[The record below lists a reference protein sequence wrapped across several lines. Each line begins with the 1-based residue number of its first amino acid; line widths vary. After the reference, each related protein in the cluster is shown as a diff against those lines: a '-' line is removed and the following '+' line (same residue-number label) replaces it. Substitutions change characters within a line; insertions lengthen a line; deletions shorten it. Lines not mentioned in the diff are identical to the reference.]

1 MLGISIY
8 PDKSTPEEIK
18 QYLLLAKKY
27 GFTKVFTCLISVE
40 ESKEQITEM
49 LTDTVHF
56 ARENGF
62 EVMIDIVPEVLKKLG
77 VNAMDLS
84 YFHELGAAGIR
95 IDYTTNGMNEALMTH
110 NPYGLDIEIN
120 MSQDTH
126 FINTVMDYQPNT
138 KHLKGCFNFY
148 PQRYTGMM
156 MEDFMSS
163 AKRFKELN
171 LRTSAFVSS
180 SSATQGPW
188 PLMDGMPTLEDHR
201 DLPIDVQ
208 AKHLYLL
215 GLVDDIIISGQFAS
229 EEELKQLSE
238 INVDKIN
245 FNLNLVDG
253 ISEVEEKIIFEGTH
267 FLRGDRSAYLIR
279 SIMPRFE
286 NKNNQVLPQNT
297 QCEFKR
303 GDVVIGNDNFGQYKA
318 ELQIVQIP
326 IEDKQEGRNL
336 VGTIDESEL
345 FLLDLL
351 KPWQHF
357 CFSKSK

>member
-8 PDKSTPEEIK
+8 PDKSSKEEIK
-18 QYLLLAKKY
+18 DYLLLAKKY

-40 ESKEQITEM
+40 ESKEEITEM
-49 LTDTVHF
+49 LTETVQF
-56 ARENGF
+56 AKSNGF
-62 EVMIDIVPEVLKKLG
+62 EVMVDIVPEVLKKLG
-77 VNAMDLS
+77 VNPTDLS
-84 YFHELGAAGIR
+84 YFSKLGAAGIR
-95 IDYTTNGMNEALMTH
+95 VDYATNGMNEAIMTH
-110 NPYGLDIEIN
+110 NPYGLDVEIN

-138 KHLKGCFNFY
+138 NHLKGCFNFY

-156 MEDFMSS
+156 IEDFISS
-163 AKRFKELN
+163 AKRFKKLN

-180 SSATQGPW
+180 ANATQGPW
-188 PLMDGMPTLEDHR
+188 PLMDGMPTLEEHR

-215 GLVDDIIISGQFAS
+215 GLIDDVIISGQFAS
-229 EEELKQLSE
+229 EEELRLLSE
-238 INVDKIN
+238 INADKIN
-245 FNLNLVDG
+245 FKLNVTEGL
-253 ISEVEEKIIFEGTH
+253 SEIEEKIIYEGTH
-267 FLRGDRSAYLIR
+267 FLRGDRSAYLVR

-286 NKNNQVLPQNT
+286 FKNEQVPAQNT
-297 QCEFKR
+297 KTEYQR

-318 ELQIVQIP
+318 ELQVVLIP

-336 VGTIDESEL
+336 IGTIDESEL

-357 CFSKSK
+357 SFSKK